1 MWTFVLVLLE
11 GITGIV
17 LVVDVVFLAG
27 VAVVWAFGGCAAGV
41 ASSCAWRA
49 AGGGTGCRVLLVGS
63 EECHELGCLGKE
75 FLLLGFKLLEVVVLC
90 GCECGGMLLGV
101 FKGTFETVG
110 VLEDGL
116 VVGW

>member
-1 MWTFVLVLLE
+1 MFFLVLLK
-11 GITGIV
+11 GITGII
-17 LVVDVVFLAG
+17 LMVDIVFLAG
-27 VAVVWAFGGCAAGV
+27 VAVAWAFCGCAAGV
-41 ASSCAWRA
+41 ALSCAWRA

-75 FLLLGFKLLEVVVLC
+75 FLLLGLEFETVILC
-90 GCECGGMLLGV
+90 GGECGGMLLGV
-101 FKGTFETVG
+101 LKGTFETVG